1 MVGHRVKLGLCVL
14 LVASCARQE
23 SRVQDHGAFLDA
35 MRTTSTSPHY
45 VKIRLVDAANGVAR
59 DTCVTANLLR
69 GALDR
74 ETGSPDDAA
83 GEAAIDALLAS
94 NHTHEFTLTRPA
106 AVANLP
112 WHPEPSEM
120 DEASRLVSGLAGP
133 DIETSLQEG
142 ELARFAGQGT
152 RQKERLAALACAL
165 IDRGYRPRQADLT
178 AAIILDR

>member
-1 MVGHRVKLGLCVL
+1 MKLGLCVL
-14 LVASCARQE
+14 LAASGARQE
-23 SRVQDHGAFLDA
+23 SRVQDHDAFLDA

-45 VKIRLVDAANGVAR
+45 VKIRLVYASNGGAR

-74 ETGSPDDAA
+74 ETASTHDDA
-83 GEAAIDALLAS
+83 GEAAIDARLAS
-94 NHTHEFTLTRPA
+94 NRAHVFTLTHPA
-106 AVANLP
+106 AIANLP

-120 DEASRLVSGLAGP
+120 DEASGLVSGLAGA
-133 DIETSLQEG
+133 DIETSLQKG

-165 IDRGYRPRQADLT
+165 IDRGYRPRQADLS